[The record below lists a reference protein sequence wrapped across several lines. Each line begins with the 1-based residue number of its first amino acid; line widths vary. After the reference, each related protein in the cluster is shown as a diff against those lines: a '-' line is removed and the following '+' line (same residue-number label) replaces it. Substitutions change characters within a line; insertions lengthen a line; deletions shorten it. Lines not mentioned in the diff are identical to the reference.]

1 MKTKELLP
9 LPEYDYETIYPH
21 KKALSSSQFL
31 LYEKDPAKFYVLYV
45 LAPRTEKPSLAME
58 EGRIFSALYA
68 DRSLDFRAYLSAV
81 GAPPRIADRFG
92 EVIKLFPVLKG
103 GSPEYPLRV
112 KHGDWEFR
120 ATLDDFVEK
129 QYTIIENKIGERE
142 WTQERVNF
150 DDQLTFQAW
159 CHWKKYGVPPRKII
173 LNWVD
178 CRPRTTKYLKSFN
191 TTRSVRA
198 LKQFED
204 RVDVVIENLEAG
216 NFSKNIY
223 E

>member
-1 MKTKELLP
+1 METKVLVP
-9 LPEYDYETIYPH
+9 LPEYDSATIYPH
-21 KKALSSSQFL
+21 QQALSSSQFL
-31 LYEKDPAKFYVLYV
+31 LYEKDPAEFYVRYV
-45 LAPRTEKPSLAME
+45 LAPNAQEPSVAMAQ
-58 EGRIFSALYA
+58 GRIFSALYA
-68 DRSLDFRAYLSAV
+68 DRSLDFRAHLLAV
-81 GAPPRIADRFG
+81 KAPPRIADRF
-92 EVIKLFPVLKG
+92 EAVIKLFPVLKG

-112 KHGDWEFR
+112 KHGEWEFR

-129 QYTIIENKIGERE
+129 QYTIIENKTGERE

-159 CHWKKYGVPPRKII
+159 CHWKKFGVPPRKII

-178 CRPRTTKYLKSFN
+178 CRARATRYLQSFS

-204 RVDVVIENLEAG
+204 RVDLVIENLQAG